1 MQLTIAY
8 GQCAAGNGGVRSAP
22 TTYPL
27 EGGSATARSPVDS
40 ASYGRMRGKA
50 DG

>member
-1 MQLTIAY
+1 MQLTVAY
-8 GQCAAGNGGVRSAP
+8 GQCAAGNGDVRSAP

-27 EGGSATARSPVDS
+27 EGGSETVRSPRES
-40 ASYGRMRGKA
+40 ASYRRMRGKA